1 MKIFEQRFCLLAL
14 IGTVAFA
21 AGCAPQQAEP
31 DPSYVFLN
39 GKILT
44 VDENFSV
51 AQAIAVRGNRIAA
64 VGSTQE
70 IRALAGAETIEVD
83 LEGRTVIPG
92 LIDSHLHYLRGSN
105 FAAYETRFHG
115 VTSRKEA
122 LERVAARARE
132 LEPGQWIF
140 VLGGWNEQQF
150 VDAPGGFSQE
160 ELDRAAPD
168 NPVFIQKTYSNFYMN
183 GLAVAAIA
191 PAIGELYQG
200 GSVVRINNRDGRTVM
215 YAALEHFPFAGTI
228 EGRMQE
234 VKAFNTYLN
243 SMGVTTAYDVGY
255 LDGSYKPVE
264 RLAQEDELSLRVFYA
279 LRYWA
284 DSPRTALAAAELLE
298 REEPFQRTD
307 RFGMFGI
314 GEHVYGLLHDST
326 ANATPIADEI
336 YDAFQVIVESA
347 ARHGWAINEHAMRDT
362 TAQRMLDISEELSEK
377 YPLRELRWTLGHLDL
392 VKPETLQRARE
403 LGWVAAV
410 HNHTVKPP
418 IEGAV
423 SPNIR
428 AIQDSGIT
436 WGMGSDGTIVATY
449 NPFHTIWEYT
459 AGKVFPDIVKYDS
472 DAVITREEAL
482 IAHTRS
488 NAYLLH
494 MEDKLGTLE
503 AGKLADLVVLDRD
516 YMTIPIDDIRNVTPV
531 MTMVDGEVV
540 FENSDKRRDSQLF
553 GESITIPR

>member
-1 MKIFEQRFCLLAL
+1 MTRSLLLFVLLIPAL
-14 IGTVAFA
+14 VLAQ
-21 AGCAPQQAEP
+21 AP
-31 DPSYVFLN
+31 DRILYN
-39 GKILT
+39 GKVLT
-44 VDENFSV
+44 VDASFSV
-51 AQAIAVRGNRIAA
+51 EEAIAIRGNRIAA

-70 IRALAGAETIEVD
+70 IRELAGAETIEID

-92 LIDSHLHYLRGSN
+92 LIDSHIHYLRGTN
-105 FAAYETRFHG
+105 FAAYETRLHG

-122 LERVAARARE
+122 LERIAARARE

-140 VLGGWNEQQF
+140 IIGGWNEQQF
-150 VDAPGGFSQE
+150 IDAPGGFSQE
-160 ELDRAAPD
+160 ELDKAAPD
-168 NPVFIQKTYSNFYMN
+168 NPVFIQKIYSTFYMN
-183 GLAVAAIA
+183 SLAVAAVA
-191 PAIGELYQG
+191 PAIGDLYQG
-200 GSVVRINNRDGRTVM
+200 GSVVRVDNRTGRTVM
-215 YAALEHFPFAGTI
+215 YAALEHFPFAENI
-228 EGRMQE
+228 EGRMEE

-264 RLAQEDELSLRVFYA
+264 RLAEEDDLSLRVFYA

-284 DSPRTALAAAELLE
+284 DSPRTAIAAAELLE
-298 REEPFQRTD
+298 REAPFQRTD

-314 GEHVYGLLHDST
+314 GEHVHGLLHDST

-336 YDAFQVIVESA
+336 YDSFQVIVESA
-347 ARHGWAINEHAMRDT
+347 AKHGWAINEHVMRDT
-362 TAQRMLDISEELSEK
+362 TAQRMLDISEELSER
-377 YPLRELRWTLGHLDL
+377 YPVRELRWTMGHLDL
-392 VKPETLQRARE
+392 VEPETLDRAKE

-418 IEGAV
+418 IEGPP

-436 WGMGSDGTIVATY
+436 WGMGSDGTVVATY

-459 AGKVFPDIVKYDS
+459 AGKVFPDIIKYQS
-472 DAVITREEAL
+472 DEVITRKEAL

-531 MTMVDGEVV
+531 MTMVDGKVV
-540 FENSDKRRDSQLF
+540 FEK
-553 GESITIPR
+553 